1 MAESV
6 MVDLGLS
13 KFLNPLLVSEE
24 EGVEKPE
31 KEIWERAC
39 AEARTGLSETLH
51 VGDELEW

>member
-1 MAESV
+1 